1 MKENMVNLMN
11 FLWFLTKNKA
21 KLMMKEI
28 NSLMIMVKTKV
39 SKYKI
44 NIVYNKWIKLGKIM
58 RKK

>member
-11 FLWFLTKNKA
+11 FLWFLIKNKA